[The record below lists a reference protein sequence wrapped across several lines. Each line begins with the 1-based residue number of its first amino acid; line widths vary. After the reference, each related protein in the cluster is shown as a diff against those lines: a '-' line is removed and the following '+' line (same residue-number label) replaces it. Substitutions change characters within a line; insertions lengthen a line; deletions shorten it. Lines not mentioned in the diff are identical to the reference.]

1 MFKQQITPTPG
12 IEGIT
17 RLLSW
22 LKIISFQ
29 LVKLPQTSSYA
40 NKWDPVK
47 ILPLNQNPLEV
58 EVCSTRWGRSVL
70 FHFSLYPKCACSR
83 AKRCRGRQGNHHF
96 FIDDLAS
103 HSFPSPTDFPRADP
117 QSLCVPVMLRLLRCY
132 FQCITHRAVMAF
144 CHPKAVSQSSHFL
157 QQSLWHEDR
166 WSCRRNPD
174 SIAQISMDPPLLH
187 CSLAENSGH

>member
-12 IEGIT
+12 IESIT

-22 LKIISFQ
+22 LKITSFQ
-29 LVKLPQTSSYA
+29 LAKLPQTSSYA

-58 EVCSTRWGRSVL
+58 EVCSTRWGRSML

-83 AKRCRGRQGNHHF
+83 AKRCRERQGNHHF

-103 HSFPSPTDFPRADP
+103 HVWMRELDCEEGWALKNWCFCTVVLEKILESPLDCKKI
-117 QSLCVPVMLRLLRCY
+117 QPV
-132 FQCITHRAVMAF
+132 H
-144 CHPKAVSQSSHFL
+144 S
-157 QQSLWHEDR
+157 EGD
-166 WSCRRNPD
+166 
-174 SIAQISMDPPLLH
+174 
-187 CSLAENSGH
+187 